1 MPFDPP
7 FSGYIQPPGV
17 PPDPTGDC
25 WRGPPGPVGPP
36 GNMAASSKLFYA
48 VGGVAKWS
56 VDASGNM
63 RCAGTVTG
71 SVTP

>member
-1 MPFDPP
+1 MHRL
-7 FSGYIQPPGV
+7 Q
-17 PPDPTGDC
+17 
-25 WRGPPGPVGPP
+25 WGPSLKSNG
-36 GNMAASSKLFYA
+36 GNYLKYDSASSKLFYYVA
-48 VGGVAKWS
+48 GVAKWS

>member
-1 MPFDPP
+1 
-7 FSGYIQPPGV
+7 
-17 PPDPTGDC
+17 
-25 WRGPPGPVGPP
+25 
-36 GNMAASSKLFYA
+36 MAASSKLFYA